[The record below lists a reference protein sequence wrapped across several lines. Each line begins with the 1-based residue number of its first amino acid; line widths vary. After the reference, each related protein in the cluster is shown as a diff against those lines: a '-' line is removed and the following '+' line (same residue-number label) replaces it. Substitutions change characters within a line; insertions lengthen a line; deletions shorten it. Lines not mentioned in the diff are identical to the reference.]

1 MVSYISDNG
10 QIQLIQYWSCLQ
22 QYITFVVYYLR
33 IVELMVVYRDKVLVL
48 NVFLPGNMVAFPIQ
62 NETKSQRYS
71 LEVAAHGLLSQY
83 LINKVR
89 ILSQRPAES
98 NHVDVPT
105 SDSLRHAMTIAPASC
120 SPNDRTRLDSELDGV
135 LKLSIKST
143 HENLLKLL
151 GPFNKVTSSNQFLV
165 FW

>member
-62 NETKSQRYS
+62 NETKS
-71 LEVAAHGLLSQY
+71 
-83 LINKVR
+83 
-89 ILSQRPAES
+89 
-98 NHVDVPT
+98 
-105 SDSLRHAMTIAPASC
+105 
-120 SPNDRTRLDSELDGV
+120 
-135 LKLSIKST
+135 
-143 HENLLKLL
+143 
-151 GPFNKVTSSNQFLV
+151 
-165 FW
+165 